1 MHICLFDFEYYAM
14 RHSVKRRAEEGNITE
29 KEMNRRIEGLDRERA
44 KYYNYFSSQKWG
56 ARGNYDLMISTSG
69 KDIKQVSVALAQY
82 LKALLF

>member
-1 MHICLFDFEYYAM
+1 M

-29 KEMNRRIEGLDRERA
+29 KEMNRRIERLDRERA

-56 ARGNYDLMISTSG
+56 ARGNNDPMISTSG
-69 KDIKQVSVALAQY
+69 KDIKQVSGALAQY